1 MACATDTT
9 LDRSED
15 LAISKFMTP
24 LDFRTQQV
32 ANSIM
37 DVIELAYTQGRAVT
51 FRTIFSFLQFP
62 PEAWQDDPD
71 LDEPI
76 VVTCESDLVMIR
88 AMISS
93 MFAVRH

>member
-1 MACATDTT
+1 
-9 LDRSED
+9 
-15 LAISKFMTP
+15 MTP
-24 LDFRTQQV
+24 LDFKTQQV

-37 DVIELAYTQGRAVT
+37 DVIELAYTQGRTVN

-62 PEAWQDDPD
+62 LESWQDDQD

-76 VVTCESDLVMIR
+76 VVTCESDLVLVR

-93 MFAVRH
+93 MFAVKH

>member
-1 MACATDTT
+1 
-9 LDRSED
+9 
-15 LAISKFMTP
+15 MTP
-24 LDFRTQQV
+24 LDFKTQQV
-32 ANSIM
+32 VNSIV
-37 DVIELAYTQGRAVT
+37 DVIELAYTQGRTVT
-51 FRTIFSFLQFP
+51 FRTIFTFLQFP
-62 PEAWQDDPD
+62 QAAWADDPD

>member
-1 MACATDTT
+1 
-9 LDRSED
+9 
-15 LAISKFMTP
+15 MTP
-24 LDFRTQQV
+24 LDFKTQQIV
-32 ANSIM
+32 NSIV
-37 DVIELAYTQGRAVT
+37 DVIELAYTQGRTVT

-62 PEAWQDDPD
+62 EAAWEDDKD

>member
-1 MACATDTT
+1 
-9 LDRSED
+9 
-15 LAISKFMTP
+15 MTP
-24 LDFRTQQV
+24 LDFKTQQIV
-32 ANSIM
+32 NSIV
-37 DVIELAYTQGRAVT
+37 DVIELAYTQGRTVT

-62 PEAWQDDPD
+62 KEAWEDDPD

-76 VVTCESDLVMIR
+76 EVTCESDLVLVR